1 MSAESL
7 RKKID
12 TAKECLKEAIL
23 SLDSISKNDRD
34 ADTDRTVREAA
45 DLIYEAQE
53 KLESLDS
60 GIHSYVSENIVMR
73 RMRPRIKKQ

>member
-34 ADTDRTVREAA
+34 ADTDRTVREAT

-60 GIHSYVSENIVMR
+60 GIHSYVSEHIVMR